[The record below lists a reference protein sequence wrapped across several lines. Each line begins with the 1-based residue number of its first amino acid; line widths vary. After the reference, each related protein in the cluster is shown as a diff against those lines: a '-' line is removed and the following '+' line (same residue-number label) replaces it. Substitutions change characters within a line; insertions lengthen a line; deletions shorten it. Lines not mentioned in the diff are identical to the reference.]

1 MKAILT
7 SAGFDNNKLVP
18 VFLNLFDRPVESAKA
33 LFIPT
38 ALNTHDSREYVH
50 VFLEDLYKVGIIDS
64 NIDEYDLDKPFD
76 HEKIKKYDIVFVCP
90 GDPVHLLD
98 KVKEMKFRDVLEIF
112 FSNGGVYIGVSAGSD
127 IVALNLPDNLG
138 YLNATIECHAKE
150 GHENGPLDTSDAPL
164 VKLTDEQAIV
174 INEKVVSVVK

>member
-7 SAGFDNNKLVP
+7 SAGFDNDRLVP

-38 ALNTHDSREYVH
+38 ALNTPDAREYVH

-76 HEKIKKYDIVFVCP
+76 SRRIIDYDVVFTCA
-90 GDPVHLLD
+90 GDSQYLLNRVN
-98 KVKEMKFRDVLEIF
+98 KVNFGIALESF
-112 FSNGGVYIGVSAGSD
+112 FNNNGVYIGVSAGSD
-127 IVALNLPDNLG
+127 IMALNLPENLG
-138 YLNATIECHAKE
+138 YLNATIKCHARE
-150 GHENGPLDTSDAPL
+150 GHEIGPLDTSSVPL
-164 VKLTDEQAIV
+164 VKLTDNQAIL
-174 INEKVVSVVK
+174 INGDIIEVVE